1 MKKHLLL
8 ITIMLTTTMLAQ
20 SFVEQKDK
28 HLHFA
33 AGNIAGALG
42 YTWSFKKHQD
52 KKRAQVTGICTAFA
66 VGVLKEWYDANQ
78 GGYVEHADVAA
89 TTLGGITMSF
99 TIPLFRRKKTNYRQ
113 LDTINGGYKY

>member
-1 MKKHLLL
+1 MKKLLLL
-8 ITIMLTTTMLAQ
+8 ITCMLTTTMVSQ
-20 SFVEQKDK
+20 SFVQQKDK

-33 AGNIAGALG
+33 AGNIAGAVG
-42 YTWSFKKHQD
+42 YTWSYQKHQD

-89 TTLGGITMSF
+89 TTLGGITVSF
-99 TIPLFRRKKTNYRQ
+99 TIPLFQRKKINYRQ
-113 LDTINGGYKY
+113 LDKENGGYKY